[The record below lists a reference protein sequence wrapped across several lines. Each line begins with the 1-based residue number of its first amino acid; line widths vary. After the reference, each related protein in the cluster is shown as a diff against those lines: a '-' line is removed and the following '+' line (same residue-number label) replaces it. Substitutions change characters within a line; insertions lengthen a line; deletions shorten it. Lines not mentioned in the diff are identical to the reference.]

1 MGRRKG
7 LAEEI
12 AGLEDDDR
20 VEDALAALK
29 AKVSKSD
36 KTDKAGADKAG
47 QEK

>member
-20 VEDALAALK
+20 VEDELEALK
-29 AKVSKSD
+29 AKVKKSD
-36 KTDKAGADKAG
+36 KGNKASKETDDV
-47 QEK
+47 

>member
-1 MGRRKG
+1 MGRSRD

-29 AKVSKSD
+29 AKVGKSD
-36 KTDKAGADKAG
+36 KLYQDE